1 MKRIL
6 TFIAAAM
13 VIILWPA
20 SACGQSSVQAEFTPI
35 VEQRLEARS
44 QPAKITGEEE
54 SALTSKGYVEI
65 GTIKASQQGKKT
77 NAEVTKLLAT
87 AILTKAAEV
96 GGDVVRFS
104 EQGVVVTTEVPTG
117 KTRTERGCVKFG
129 YVSMSVGCSNF
140 EHCSIKYVP
149 VWQCVEWGDAKEV
162 AITKKEQGLVSEG
175 TVWRYD
181 PGQSAR
187 LLTEA
192 ARINNFLEFVKNG
205 DLTAISAALIDDPEL
220 ITITDHDG
228 WTALHMAALN
238 GRKEVAE
245 LLLAKGA
252 NVNAKDVFHD
262 TPLHLAARSH
272 RTLEVAELLLAKGAD
287 VNAKNYWGATPLHV
301 AVEEGHS
308 DVAELLRQHGG
319 HE

>member
-149 VWQCVEWGDAKEV
+149 SGSAWSGGMQRKSQSRRRS
-162 AITKKEQGLVSEG
+162 KGLSVKARFGG
-175 TVWRYD
+175 TI
-181 PGQSAR
+181 PGNPLGYS
-187 LLTEA
+187 
-192 ARINNFLEFVKNG
+192 
-205 DLTAISAALIDDPEL
+205 
-220 ITITDHDG
+220 
-228 WTALHMAALN
+228 
-238 GRKEVAE
+238 RKPQESTTSSSSSRMV
-245 LLLAKGA
+245 
-252 NVNAKDVFHD
+252 
-262 TPLHLAARSH
+262 T
-272 RTLEVAELLLAKGAD
+272 
-287 VNAKNYWGATPLHV
+287 
-301 AVEEGHS
+301 
-308 DVAELLRQHGG
+308 
-319 HE
+319 